1 MREMRNKITMNHY
14 FTPVRMVKFFKLG
27 GKKKKPGMPCTNEDA
42 EELKIS
48 YIADG
53 NVKYETDT
61 LERNLSVPNKINIL
75 TI

>member
-1 MREMRNKITMNHY
+1 MS
-14 FTPVRMVKFFKLG
+14 
-27 GKKKKPGMPCTNEDA
+27 CTNEDA

-53 NVKYETDT
+53 NVKYRTDT